1 MGSSACVCHDVDK
14 PQKCHK
20 KYATTKATKNYRP
33 PTHTF
38 IQAYCHWRQRFVLAI
53 AWFSPHFPGFSLPGK
68 DARSGRES
76 CENL

>member
-1 MGSSACVCHDVDK
+1 MQLPRRRK
-14 PQKCHK
+14 
-20 KYATTKATKNYRP
+20 TTA
-33 PTHTF
+33 HTF

>member
-1 MGSSACVCHDVDK
+1 MTLISRKSVIK
-14 PQKCHK
+14 NMQLPRRRK
-20 KYATTKATKNYRP
+20 TTA
-33 PTHTF
+33 HTF